1 MIIRLIRTVLFNIWF
16 VAWTFVALVGFLP
29 TLAMP
34 RQATMFGQ
42 RVWARGM
49 NFGMRWLIG
58 LRFEI
63 RGRQNLVP
71 GPTIIA
77 SKHQSA
83 WDTMIWHLEVPDPAV
98 VMKRELLSIPIYG
111 WYCRHTRQIPIDRG
125 AGASALKNMLQTA
138 GEARAMSRHLII
150 FPEGTRV
157 APGQTGDYHPGVAA
171 LYRHL
176 ELPVVPVAVNS
187 GLFWGRNAFM
197 KRPGTIVLQ
206 YLEPIP
212 PGLDRKVF
220 QQRLKDSIETASARL
235 LTDT

>member
-1 MIIRLIRTVLFNIWF
+1 MIIRLFRTILFNIWF
-16 VAWTFVALVGFLP
+16 VAWTTVALIAFLP

-58 LRFEI
+58 LRFEV
-63 RGRQNLVP
+63 RGRHNLP
-71 GPTIIA
+71 AGPAIIA

-125 AGASALKNMLQTA
+125 AGASALKNMLHSA
-138 GEARAMSRHLII
+138 GEARDLARHLII

-157 APGQTGDYHPGVAA
+157 APGTTGDYHPGVAA

-176 ELPVVPVAVNS
+176 KLPVIPVAVNS

-197 KRPGTIVLQ
+197 KRPGTIVLE

-212 PGLDRKVF
+212 PGLDRKEF
-220 QQRLKDSIETASARL
+220 QKRLLESIETASQRL
-235 LTDT
+235 LDNA